1 MKNTLH
7 RQLRIGDIILS
18 AKPFIFMCEGKTESD
33 LGSRVKKSVHRGR
46 NKTGEKIGEEQYPQ
60 CWASRVQLL
69 ALDSHGSFQPWC
81 KLTRFHD
88 KPLCYVLFFFPLHIS
103 CTLKAEKWV
112 IFPRTVCHLGSEEIW
127 VFRGKDEEKEKGKWW
142 NIKQDLKMLERKN
155 TVCLSV
161 CWLRKWGNRG

>member
-88 KPLCYVLFFFPLHIS
+88 KPLCYVLFFFHCIS
-103 CTLKAEKWV
+103 LAPWKLKNEWFFPELFV
-112 IFPRTVCHLGSEEIW
+112 IWEAKRYECSEGRMKKKKRESGEI
-127 VFRGKDEEKEKGKWW
+127 
-142 NIKQDLKMLERKN
+142 
-155 TVCLSV
+155 
-161 CWLRKWGNRG
+161 

>member
-88 KPLCYVLFFFPLHIS
+88 KPLCYVLFFFSTAYLLHLES
-103 CTLKAEKWV
+103 WKMSDFSPNCL
-112 IFPRTVCHLGSEEIW
+112 SS
-127 VFRGKDEEKEKGKWW
+127 GKRRDMSVQREGWRKRKGKVV
-142 NIKQDLKMLERKN
+142 KYKTRLKNVREKKH
-155 TVCLSV
+155 CLSV
-161 CWLRKWGNRG
+161 CLLTEEMRKR